1 MRLGISRKHSGCE
14 LDKKVESLADKQH
27 NGLLVSI
34 LGSAIADLLEET
46 NMTVRYCISQKPDKN
61 WTVIDRQAGP
71 DGNES
76 QPVAPDFIA
85 LLDAIH
91 YMFSHGH
98 GEFCVQK
105 PF

>member
-1 MRLGISRKHSGCE
+1 M
-14 LDKKVESLADKQH
+14 
-27 NGLLVSI
+27 
-34 LGSAIADLLEET
+34 LGSAIADLLEEAH
-46 NMTVRYCISQKPDKN
+46 MTVRYCISQKPDKN

-76 QPVAPDFIA
+76 QTVAPDFIA